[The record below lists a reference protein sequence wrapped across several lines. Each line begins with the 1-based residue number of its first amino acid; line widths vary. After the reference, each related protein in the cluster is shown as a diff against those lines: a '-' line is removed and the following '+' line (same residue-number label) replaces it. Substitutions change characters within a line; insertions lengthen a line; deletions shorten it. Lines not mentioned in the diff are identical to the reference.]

1 MRLPESELF
10 ITYAVDPNLM
20 PMRCESAKQ
29 SLTNGDDEGHAEE
42 LPPERPLDLVEEV
55 GVGGAQVPQDQPE
68 LGQRPVERVVVDLDH
83 LVPLL
88 KTHSRNR

>member
-1 MRLPESELF
+1 
-10 ITYAVDPNLM
+10 M
-20 PMRCESAKQ
+20 PMRCESATQ

-42 LPPERPLDLVEEV
+42 LPSERPLDLVEEV

-88 KTHSRNR
+88 KTSSRCIFQN

>member
-1 MRLPESELF
+1 MRLPKSELF
-10 ITYAVDPNLM
+10 IT
-20 PMRCESAKQ
+20 AKQ
-29 SLTNGDDEGHAEE
+29 SLTNGYDEGHAEE
-42 LPPERPLDLVEEV
+42 LPSERPLDLVEEV
-55 GVGGAQVPQDQPE
+55 RVGGAQVPQDQPE

>member
-1 MRLPESELF
+1 
-10 ITYAVDPNLM
+10 M
-20 PMRCESAKQ
+20 PMRCESGKQ
-29 SLTNGDDEGHAEE
+29 SLTNGDDEGNAEE

-55 GVGGAQVPQDQPE
+55 CVGGAQVPQDQPE

-88 KTHSRNR
+88 QTDNIVNLLWTKGSET